1 MAEAIDED
9 GRDHGDEQ
17 PETGWRVVAENPSL
31 VRMVDG
37 LLSLPPR
44 REFNKSEL
52 AEITGVSRR
61 SVHTHLDTLRQLGV
75 VEAVPDT
82 SPARFRFDRD
92 SDVSRALIELDAAV
106 NRNGPNAE

>member
-1 MAEAIDED
+1 MSEATDESA
-9 GRDHGDEQ
+9 GDAGGEQ
-17 PETGWRVVAENPSL
+17 SETGWRVVAENPSL
-31 VRMVDG
+31 VRVVDA

-44 REFNKSEL
+44 REFDESEL

-61 SVHTHLDTLRQLGV
+61 SVHTHLDTLRQLDV

-82 SPARFRFDRD
+82 SPPRFRFDRD

-106 NRNGPNAE
+106 SRNGPHAE